1 MLEDRQ
7 YMRRSPFD
15 SRLSATVVLV
25 LFNVIAFI
33 VECGFYHYPP
43 QIPRLSHPDYFALS
57 TAGLRQG
64 YVWQLLT
71 FQFMHAGLLHL
82 FFNCWAIFV
91 FGREL
96 ESALGRGRFL
106 ALYFSSGVMGGLVQ
120 ALAGALAEQYLPN
133 SEWALRF
140 AAPVMGASA
149 GGMGLIAAYAML
161 YPERPLM
168 MLLFFII
175 PVQMRAKFL
184 LLFCALLAVFG
195 IVFPVSN
202 MADIAHLGG
211 MLTGVFF
218 IRFAQNW
225 QWPRFRRAARPPP
238 RRLVKVPSSEVA
250 SWRQSKDLAED
261 LPPADFLAR
270 EVDPIL
276 DKISSHGIQS
286 LTERERKILESARAR
301 MGKR

>member
-1 MLEDRQ
+1 
-7 YMRRSPFD
+7 MRRSPFD

-25 LFNVIAFI
+25 LVNVIAFVI
-33 VECGFYHYPP
+33 ECGVYGYPP
-43 QIPRLSHPDYFALS
+43 RIFGLSHPDYFALS
-57 TAGLRQG
+57 TDGLRHG

-82 FFNCWAIFV
+82 FFNCWAIYV

-106 ALYFSSGVMGGLVQ
+106 TLYFSSGVMGGLVQ
-120 ALAGALAEQYLPN
+120 ALAGALAERFMPT
-133 SEWALRF
+133 SSWALRF

-149 GGMGLIAAYAML
+149 GGMGLIAAYATL

-175 PVQMRAKFL
+175 PVRMRAKFL
-184 LLFCALLAVFG
+184 LLLCAGLAVFG

-202 MADIAHLGG
+202 MADAAHLGG
-211 MLTGVFF
+211 MLAGVVF
-218 IRFAQNW
+218 IRYGQNW
-225 QWPRFRRAARPPP
+225 QWPRFRRAGRPSP
-238 RRLVKVPSSEVA
+238 RRLVKVPSQEGA
-250 SWRQSKDLAED
+250 SWRQNKDVVDDLAAE
-261 LPPADFLAR
+261 DFLSK

-276 DKISSHGIQS
+276 DKISSLGIQS
-286 LTERERKILESARAR
+286 LTERERKILETARAR